1 VSIATALL
9 AAIAP
14 SPASAA
20 EALQSANN
28 GFVLLCAA
36 LVLLMT
42 PALALFYGGFVRSRN
57 VLNTMVMSFAAM
69 AVVSVLWVL
78 FGYSLVFAPGSG
90 PLAPFIGG
98 LQWAGLANWDQPW
111 GEGQLSQGAVA
122 LFQLTFAIITPALVS
137 GAVVERM
144 NFGAWMAFLVLW
156 SSFVYLPLA
165 HMVWGPGGFLGPEG
179 LGALDFAG
187 GLVVEMASGVAA
199 AVAAFMVGRRR
210 HYPQSISPPHNVS
223 FILLGAGL
231 LWAGWFGFNGG
242 SGLVAGNLAS
252 LACLTT
258 NSAGAAA
265 ALAWMLIETLQ
276 RGKPTAVGV
285 ATGAVAG
292 LVAITPA
299 AGFVSPLAALAIGL
313 IAAVVCS
320 GVLQLKQRWPLDDSL
335 DVLPVHG
342 IAGLTGTLLTGVFAN
357 KMLNPGG
364 ADGLLRGHGAQVW
377 IQLQAIGFTL
387 LWVMLGTTVVLLVIK
402 QFLPLRVSSLEEQQ
416 GLDINAHGE
425 EAYNTEFTG

>member
-1 VSIATALL
+1 MSIATALL